1 MQQHATILAQINRR
15 PITAKRAELRT
26 ARLEALEA
34 ATLEAIG
41 QPDWTPA
48 EEHAYQKAL
57 EFYLENDCTDA
68 EADEAAW
75 QTVCE
80 VFPRLAGQAAQPFIY
95 PDASQPDPREA
106 LIDALSSALA
116 RTITALDYPKDP
128 LSAGYRRL
136 LTESRATLAA
146 AIAHQEA
153 RR

>member
-1 MQQHATILAQINRR
+1 MDHVKQGQLTQ
-15 PITAKRAELRT
+15 PT
-26 ARLEALEA
+26 A

-80 VFPRLAGQAAQPFIY
+80 LFPRLAGQA
-95 PDASQPDPREA
+95 DASQPKAQKPARLRPNEEPETMAEYRAARPQHTAADWIQEA
-106 LIDALSSALA
+106 LTINNQHCSDDARAISN
-116 RTITALDYPKDP
+116 
-128 LSAGYRRL
+128 L
-136 LTESRATLAA
+136 LYCALAA